1 MHFSYVYVFA
11 MQFIRVIPVHFNYV
25 FVFAMQYIMHFNY
38 VYVFAVQFIRVI
50 QCTLVMCMC
59 LLCNL
64 SE

>member
-1 MHFSYVYVFA
+1 MHLSYVFVFA

-25 FVFAMQYIMHFNY
+25 Y
-38 VYVFAVQFIRVI
+38 VIARQFIRVI
-50 QCTLVMCMC
+50 QCTLIMCMC

>member
-1 MHFSYVYVFA
+1 MTIAVDLGRKANKQTNKQV
-11 MQFIRVIPVHFNYV
+11 
-25 FVFAMQYIMHFNY
+25 HFNY
-38 VYVFAVQFIRVI
+38 VYVFAMQFIRVI